1 MSTSISYKGST
12 IASFSNDT
20 KTLTT
25 QGKYLEANVIVTDV
39 SSAPSLQN
47 KTVIPTTNQQS
58 ITADSGYDGLGTVTV
73 NAVPTGTEGTPV
85 ASKGVATNNSIQV
98 TPTVTNSMGYIQG
111 GVTKMGLP
119 VTVSASELVSGTKT
133 ISASGTTDVTNY
145 ASVDV
150 PAGSAS
156 GPNLVLCSDA
166 TITAAD
172 NNQIGLMGTAS
183 VQPTVH
189 AGWVSS
195 GTAET
200 ATVVVAA
207 AVPTKSSA
215 TITPTTSDQ
224 TIASGTYLT
233 GAQTIKGDAN
243 LVAGNIKK
251 DVSLFG
257 VTGTYE
263 GGGGGIP
270 GLTGSFTTQASTG
283 AQTINIPYT
292 GNGYPVSVQITID
305 GGAWSK
311 SSFTKGE
318 IQLASLVKEQPA
330 VTPTYSGLATNGAG
344 VLAVY
349 SSDTYGS
356 KSYIYSDSGHYTR
369 TAPTTGNPLRVSA
382 NNQIK
387 VYVSAASGTNG
398 FLANQK
404 YNYSIVYSE

>member
-1 MSTSISYKGST
+1 MADVKITYNNTDIVEMSDSDTVVLETS
-12 IASFSNDT
+12 
-20 KTLTT
+20 
-25 QGKYLEANVIVTDV
+25 GKNMADNVSVKYV
-39 SSAPSLQN
+39 KPVPSLQE
-47 KTVIPTTNQQS
+47 KTVSPSLTLQTVLPDN
-58 ITADSGYDGLGTVTV
+58 GYDGLASVTV
-73 NAVPTGTEGTPV
+73 GA
-85 ASKGVATNNSIQV
+85 I
-98 TPTVTNSMGYIQG
+98 
-111 GVTKMGLP
+111 LP
-119 VTVSASELVSGTKT
+119 QRSAQT
-133 ISASGTTDVTNY
+133 Y
-145 ASVDV
+145 
-150 PAGSAS
+150 
-156 GPNLVLCSDA
+156 
-166 TITAAD
+166 
-172 NNQIGLMGTAS
+172 
-183 VQPTVH
+183 
-189 AGWVSS
+189 
-195 GTAET
+195 
-200 ATVVVAA
+200 
-207 AVPTKSSA
+207 
-215 TITPTTSDQ
+215 TPTTSTQVIPSGRWLKGDQ
-224 TIASGTYLT
+224 TIL
-233 GAQTIKGDAN
+233 GDAN

-251 DVSLFG
+251 DVSIFG

-263 GGGGGIP
+263 GEGGGIP

-311 SSFTKGE
+311 TSFTKGE

-349 SSDTYGS
+349 ARDIYGS
-356 KSYIYSDSGHYTR
+356 KGYIDSDSSHYTG